1 MRERES
7 QRARMGQ
14 IVPDFRMH
22 SMGCVLHCTT
32 NCPYWCLCVFVF
44 YSAAWK
50 HHIATSVRADWC
62 GVLKFDRVYNIICIY
77 THRQQHSGG
86 SVYLLCVSLLLT
98 SHKFF
103 FLHNRVFLLCCCCCF
118 LYAFPPHTFHVSNEN
133 IKRRIPTNNNI
144 SNNSS
149 SKHGGKKPKPATERR
164 KWNKKSHE
172 TIFFNIGRVH

>member
-98 SHKFF
+98 SHNFFSSTTEFF
-103 FLHNRVFLLCCCCCF
+103 FCVVVVVFCTLF
-118 LYAFPPHTFHVSNEN
+118 HRIRFTFQMK
-133 IKRRIPTNNNI
+133 I
-144 SNNSS
+144 
-149 SKHGGKKPKPATERR
+149 
-164 KWNKKSHE
+164 
-172 TIFFNIGRVH
+172 